1 MRKSFF
7 SNRKMFTFSTI
18 IALLIFVACGE
29 NVTDNNYVE
38 FPVNSTEYVNEL
50 ASELDESYNLIINLE
65 DLYLEGDIENE
76 FSSSLYFLNGS
87 CECDSTCKFGK
98 SGKMNNGKLN
108 YGKIKNGKNKNG
120 NKCDTCQC
128 DSLGKKH
135 NNGKGNGN
143 YKNYKN
149 YKPGFCAIFN
159 ELNLTDE
166 QAKTIS
172 SFAQEH
178 KNCRREAIDALREAQ
193 RAILQ
198 NANLERKKIID
209 DMKNGTITAT
219 EAREL
224 LLKLAEQVRQDMNN
238 SSEVQA
244 ALEAV
249 KNCHNVFIDN
259 ISSVLTADQLVIW
272 NKFLETIK

>member
-38 FPVNSTEYVNEL
+38 FPVNSTDYVNEL
-50 ASELDESYNLIINLE
+50 ASELDESYNLMINLD

-76 FSSSLYFLNGS
+76 FSSLYFLNGS
-87 CECDSTCKFGK
+87 CECDSSCKFGK
-98 SGKMNNGKLN
+98 NGKLN
-108 YGKIKNGKNKNG
+108 YGQIKNGKNKNG

-128 DSLGKKH
+128 DSLRKKH
-135 NNGKGNGN
+135 NNGKGNGH

-149 YKPGFCAIFN
+149 YKPGFCAIFK

-166 QAKTIS
+166 QAKIIS
-172 SFAQEH
+172 TFAKEH
-178 KNCRREAIDALREAQ
+178 KSCRREAIDALREAQ

-198 NANLERKKIID
+198 NANLERKQIID

-224 LLKLAEQVRQDMNN
+224 LLQLAEQVRQDMKN
-238 SSEVQA
+238 SPEVQA
-244 ALEAV
+244 ALEAM

-259 ISSVLTADQLVIW
+259 IASVLTADQLVIW

>member
-18 IALLIFVACGE
+18 IALLIFAACGE

-38 FPVNSTEYVNEL
+38 FPVNSTDYVNEL
-50 ASELDESYNLIINLE
+50 ASELDESYNLMINLD

-87 CECDSTCKFGK
+87 SECDSSCKFGK
-98 SGKMNNGKLN
+98 NGKLN
-108 YGKIKNGKNKNG
+108 YGQIKNGKNKNG
-120 NKCDTCQC
+120 KKCDTCQC
-128 DSLGKKH
+128 DSLRKKH
-135 NNGKGNGN
+135 NNGKGKGNGH

-149 YKPGFCAIFN
+149 YRPGFCAIFK

-172 SFAQEH
+172 TFAKEH
-178 KNCRREAIDALREAQ
+178 KSCRREAIDALREAQ

-198 NANLERKKIID
+198 NANLERKQIID

-224 LLKLAEQVRQDMNN
+224 ILKLAEQVRQDMKN
-238 SSEVQA
+238 SPEVQA

-249 KNCHNVFIDN
+249 KNCHNVFLDN
-259 ISSVLTADQLVIW
+259 IASVLTADQLVIW